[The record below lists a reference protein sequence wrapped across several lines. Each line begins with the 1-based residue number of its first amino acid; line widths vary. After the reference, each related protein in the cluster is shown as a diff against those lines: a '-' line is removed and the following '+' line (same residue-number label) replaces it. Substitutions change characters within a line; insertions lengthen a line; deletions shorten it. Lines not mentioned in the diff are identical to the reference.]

1 MSVTDIF
8 LFPLVA
14 PLKSTLWVLQQIE
27 KRALDQLYNPDVLR
41 AELLQLRISYER
53 NTISLEEYREKSQ
66 VIWERLNMA
75 MANDEE
81 DEDDGNSTD

>member
-1 MSVTDIF
+1 MNVMDIL
-8 LFPLVA
+8 LFPVVA

-41 AELLQLRISYER
+41 ADLLQLRISYER

-75 MANDEE
+75 TANDEE